1 MNENITLYGI
11 TGNCPL
17 PLEAAVEA
25 ALQGGV
31 GMVQL
36 REKNISDEEYVRKA
50 KLLLGITE
58 KYNVPLIINDNVNA
72 ALRSGAQGVHLGQT
86 DGSPAEARKILGENA
101 IIGVTAKTVETA
113 VKAERDGADYLG
125 CGAVF
130 GSVTKENAVPLK
142 METLKGICAAVSIP
156 VYAIGGIA
164 PSNAGLL
171 KGTGI
176 RGIAVVS
183 ELFGR
188 NSLEEIRSAAKRLKK
203 ISLEISGNLNG

>member
-17 PLEAAVEA
+17 PLETAVEA
-25 ALQGGV
+25 ALRGGV

-50 KLLLGITE
+50 KMLLSVTG
-58 KYNVPLIINDNVNA
+58 KYNVPLIINDSVKV
-72 ALRSGAQGVHLGQT
+72 ALKSEAQGVHLGQT
-86 DGSPAEARKILGENA
+86 DGSPLEARKILGENA
-101 IIGVTAKTVETA
+101 VIGVTAKTVEMA

-130 GSVTKENAVPLK
+130 GSVTKENAVPMK
-142 METLKGICAAVSIP
+142 METLRDICAAVSIP
-156 VYAIGGIA
+156 VYAIGGIDT
-164 PSNAGLL
+164 SNAGLL

-183 ELFGR
+183 AIFGK
-188 NSLEEIRSAAKRLKK
+188 SSFEDIKAAAGLLKK
-203 ISLEISGNLNG
+203 ISLEISGD

>member
-11 TGNCPL
+11 TGNCSL
-17 PLEAAVEA
+17 SLEAAVEA

-50 KLLLGITE
+50 KLLLGVTE
-58 KYNVPLIINDNVNA
+58 QYNVPLIINDNVDV
-72 ALRSGAQGVHLGQT
+72 ALKSGAQGVHLGQT
-86 DGSPAEARKILGENA
+86 DGSPLEARKILGENA
-101 IIGVTAKTVETA
+101 IIGVTAKTVEMA

-130 GSVTKENAVPLK
+130 GSVTKENAVPMK
-142 METLKGICAAVSIP
+142 METLRDICAAVSIP
-156 VYAIGGIA
+156 VYAIGGID

-176 RGIAVVS
+176 QGIAVVS
-183 ELFGR
+183 AIFGK
-188 NSLEEIRSAAKRLKK
+188 RSFEDINAAARLLKK
-203 ISLEISGNLNG
+203 ISLEISGD

>member
-17 PLEAAVEA
+17 SLEAAVEA

-50 KLLLGITE
+50 KLLLGVTE
-58 KYNVPLIINDNVNA
+58 KYNVPLIINDNVDV
-72 ALRSGAQGVHLGQT
+72 ALKSGAQGVHLGQT
-86 DGSPAEARKILGENA
+86 DGSPLEARKILGENA
-101 IIGVTAKTVETA
+101 IIGDTPKPVETA

-130 GSVTKENAVPLK
+130 GSVTKENAVPMS
-142 METLKGICAAVSIP
+142 METLRDICAAVSIP
-156 VYAIGGIA
+156 VYAIGGIDTT
-164 PSNAGLL
+164 NAGLL

-176 RGIAVVS
+176 MGIAVVS
-183 ELFGR
+183 AIFGR
-188 NSLEEIRSAAKRLKK
+188 DSLEEIKAAAGLLKK
-203 ISLEISGNLNG
+203 ISLEISGN